1 MKAWHFI
8 GDTLRDGRPV
18 PADGITLR
26 HDGPLLMCRSGLH
39 ASLHPWDALKYAPGS
54 TLCLVEAGGETEHE
68 PDKLVCM
75 ERTIIAR
82 MGAEPLLRYFARQQA
97 LSVVHLWNAPQEV
110 LDYLMGDDDARD
122 ATRDAARAAARAA
135 ALDASWDAARDAAF
149 DAARAAALGA
159 AMGAVRAAASNAAL
173 GAARDA
179 ARDAAR
185 AAARAD
191 FACLVNDAFGD
202 WI

>member
-1 MKAWHFI
+1 M
-8 GDTLRDGRPV
+8 
-18 PADGITLR
+18 
-26 HDGPLLMCRSGLH
+26 
-39 ASLHPWDALKYAPGS
+39 
-54 TLCLVEAGGETEHE
+54 VETGGETEHE

-82 MGAEPLLRYFARQQA
+82 MDAEPLLRYFARQQA
-97 LSVVHLWNAPQEV
+97 LSVVHLWGAPQIV
-110 LDYLMGDDDARD
+110 LDYLMGDEAARD
-122 ATRDAARAAARAA
+122 AAWNAA
-135 ALDASWDAARDAAF
+135 WDAARDT
-149 DAARAAALGA
+149 ARDTAMGA
-159 AMGAVRAAASNAAL
+159 AWAAVRAAARDAAW
-173 GAARDA
+173 DA

>member
-1 MKAWHFI
+1 MRAWHFV

-26 HDGPLLMCRSGLH
+26 HDGPLEMCEAGLH
-39 ASLHPWDALKYAPGS
+39 ASLHPFDALIYAPGS
-54 TLCLVEAGGETEHE
+54 TLCLVETGGETEHE

-82 MGAEPLLRYFARQQA
+82 MDAEPLLRYFARQQA
-97 LSVVHLWNAPQEV
+97 LSVVHLWGAPQIV
-110 LDYLMGDDDARD
+110 LDYLMGDE
-122 ATRDAARAAARAA
+122 ATRAAALAAAWAAARNAAWDAARNAARNAARAAARAA
-135 ALDASWDAARDAAF
+135 AWDAAW
-149 DAARAAALGA
+149 DAARAAALDA
-159 AMGAVRAAASNAAL
+159 AWAAAWAA
-173 GAARDA
+173 AFDA
-179 ARDAAR
+179 AWD
-185 AAARAD
+185 AARAD

>member
-1 MKAWHFI
+1 MRAWHFV

-122 ATRDAARAAARAA
+122 ATRDAARDAARAA
-135 ALDASWDAARDAAF
+135 VL
-149 DAARAAALGA
+149 DAARAAAL
-159 AMGAVRAAASNAAL
+159 
-173 GAARDA
+173 
-179 ARDAAR
+179 DAAR

>member
-122 ATRDAARAAARAA
+122 ATRDAARGCREG
-135 ALDASWDAARDAAF
+135 RAF

-159 AMGAVRAAASNAAL
+159 ARDAAWAAARDAAWAAVRAAT
-173 GAARDA
+173 RDA

>member
-1 MKAWHFI
+1 MRAWHFV

-18 PADGITLR
+18 PADGITRR

-122 ATRDAARAAARAA
+122 ATRDAARGCREG
-135 ALDASWDAARDAAF
+135 RAF

-159 AMGAVRAAASNAAL
+159 ARDAAWAAAWDAAWAAVRAAT
-173 GAARDA
+173 RDA

>member
-26 HDGPLLMCRSGLH
+26 HDGPLEMCEAGLH
-39 ASLHPWDALKYAPGS
+39 ASLHPFDALIYAPGS
-54 TLCLVEAGGETEHE
+54 TLCLVETGGETEHG

-82 MGAEPLLRYFARQQA
+82 MDAEPLLRYFARQQA
-97 LSVVHLWNAPQEV
+97 LSVVHLWGAPQIV
-110 LDYLMGDDDARD
+110 LDYLMGDE
-122 ATRDAARAAARAA
+122 AARAAAR
-135 ALDASWDAARDAAF
+135 DAAW
-149 DAARAAALGA
+149 
-159 AMGAVRAAASNAAL
+159 
-173 GAARDA
+173 
-179 ARDAAR
+179 
-185 AAARAD
+185 AD

>member
-122 ATRDAARAAARAA
+122 ATRDAARDAARAA
-135 ALDASWDAARDAAF
+135 VLDAAF

>member
-122 ATRDAARAAARAA
+122 ATRDAARDAA
-135 ALDASWDAARDAAF
+135 WDAARGAAF